1 MMGNSGFQ
9 KRYTRFLVLFFLAL
23 FIAAGVPGCSGG
35 GDEDDFECS
44 VFIVLDL
51 YQYFFNNSFIGQGAG
66 LSADFDGNTVKIAP
80 FWLSGTFHTVTGEL
94 TVDDSSRYDITDVS
108 MSLFGD
114 FDVDVTNTLTFPGDG
129 DPTAGAYE
137 VDTISDTTTVLV
149 NSPADGVLVTLEDG
163 QQVFY
168 SWDDFD
174 MDNPGAPQHVQ
185 RASFALGGLGFMLEQ
200 LAFTVE
206 ALQFVGENEPVFA
219 GQGTVR
225 DFCDAFA
232 DFPGITNNPG
242 FLDITWRDNGDG
254 FLSFGDDFDA
264 LFTECWEDDPGDAED
279 ELLDGTVFF
288 NDYYEAIDGNCRVVG
303 AGFDDVQY
311 DDLDIAET
319 QSNQPSGG
327 TVAVDSMA
335 TVNGRF
341 ALFFSQP

>member
-1 MMGNSGFQ
+1 
-9 KRYTRFLVLFFLAL
+9 
-23 FIAAGVPGCSGG
+23 
-35 GDEDDFECS
+35 
-44 VFIVLDL
+44 
-51 YQYFFNNSFIGQGAG
+51 
-66 LSADFDGNTVKIAP
+66 
-80 FWLSGTFHTVTGEL
+80 
-94 TVDDSSRYDITDVS
+94 
-108 MSLFGD
+108 
-114 FDVDVTNTLTFPGDG
+114 
-129 DPTAGAYE
+129 
-137 VDTISDTTTVLV
+137 
-149 NSPADGVLVTLEDG
+149 
-163 QQVFY
+163 
-168 SWDDFD
+168 

-311 DDLDIAET
+311 DVEPALRRDRSGRLHGDGERALRALLQPALDFAAMT
-319 QSNQPSGG
+319 G
-327 TVAVDSMA
+327 A
-335 TVNGRF
+335 TGPFSRRF
-341 ALFFSQP
+341 RAL